1 MTVNSPH
8 RQIPESFASPRLQI
22 RKRKHSR
29 VELILLSPAY
39 TAVSNATTGVF
50 RRVPQCTYVVSQV
63 FLMWCPLGCCG
74 GGVGRPKWA
83 NSHDRNGLKF
93 NIDLHAIHPT
103 METGLISTPWHYC
116 TIRHQTSL
124 TGRFSPS
131 AATVASITGNAHW
144 QALKLEIAWKLSLEH
159 TWLYLYYPW

>member
-74 GGVGRPKWA
+74 GGVGRPKWV
-83 NSHDRNGLKF
+83 NSHDRNGLKYSELVQIQHRF
-93 NIDLHAIHPT
+93 TRYSSNNGNRSYFDTVTLLHNSTSNVFDRKIFT
-103 METGLISTPWHYC
+103 ISGHSGINNWQC
-116 TIRHQTSL
+116 SLASAQT
-124 TGRFSPS
+124 
-131 AATVASITGNAHW
+131 
-144 QALKLEIAWKLSLEH
+144 
-159 TWLYLYYPW
+159 